1 MRHALILVLVAA
13 CGGGAAKSSA
23 TMPPPAKGPSCAGTA
38 DGMVGMMVASMTPKP
53 PDTDADGLRGLIR
66 ERCEKDHWSPEAQRC
81 LSDMKTA
88 DDANVC
94 STLLTDDQQ
103 AALVKAQ
110 QAKYGAGPPAGAS
123 DGAAPKDAGK
133 PATRGPKPKD
143 SKGSKDSKGDH
154 DPCDG
159 GE

>member
-1 MRHALILVLVAA
+1 
-13 CGGGAAKSSA
+13 
-23 TMPPPAKGPSCAGTA
+23 
-38 DGMVGMMVASMTPKP
+38 MVGMMVSNMNPKP
-53 PDTDADGLRGLIR
+53 PDADADGLRKMIR
-66 ERCEKDHWSPEAQRC
+66 ERCEQDQWSPEAQRC
-81 LSDMKTA
+81 LSEMKTA

-110 QAKYGAGPPAGAS
+110 QAKYGAPGA
-123 DGAAPKDAGK
+123 DGGAAPKEPEK
-133 PATRGPKPKD
+133 PPTRGPKPKD
-143 SKGSKDSKGDH
+143 SKGSKGSGGDH